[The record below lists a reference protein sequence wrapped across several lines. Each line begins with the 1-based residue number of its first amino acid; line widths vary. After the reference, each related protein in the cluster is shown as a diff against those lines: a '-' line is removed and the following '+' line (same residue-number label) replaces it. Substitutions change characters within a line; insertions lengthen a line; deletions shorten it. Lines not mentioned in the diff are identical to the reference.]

1 MLWQD
6 SNRGAFV
13 VLVLVPS
20 GQKHCRGEMHSLEEQ
35 CDATLP
41 SQPRS
46 RCHLSVPE
54 ALEVHLMHITACLGS
69 SPSSGRGWGLQ
80 PHSGLGQD
88 VSMPLEGTCD
98 MWESFQVFPGTGRKM
113 TFNFFSAPPEKRV
126 VFPVSVSPTG
136 CKDHPCSWTQTHVPR
151 LSQWLSSR
159 CSEVWDT
166 NRMMLHPQS
175 PSKKAFVAPLLT
187 PDASSNL
194 EGEQFQRSSPIILF
208 QEGNARLMFSTTE
221 LNMIADFSWSK

>member
-1 MLWQD
+1 
-6 SNRGAFV
+6 
-13 VLVLVPS
+13 
-20 GQKHCRGEMHSLEEQ
+20 MHSLEEQ

-113 TFNFFSAPPEKRV
+113 TFNFFSALQRRGWFFQSLCHQQAARIIHAPGHKYMSQDCHSDFLQGAQRFE
-126 VFPVSVSPTG
+126 
-136 CKDHPCSWTQTHVPR
+136 TQT
-151 LSQWLSSR
+151 
-159 CSEVWDT
+159 
-166 NRMMLHPQS
+166 
-175 PSKKAFVAPLLT
+175 
-187 PDASSNL
+187 
-194 EGEQFQRSSPIILF
+194 G
-208 QEGNARLMFSTTE
+208 
-221 LNMIADFSWSK
+221 